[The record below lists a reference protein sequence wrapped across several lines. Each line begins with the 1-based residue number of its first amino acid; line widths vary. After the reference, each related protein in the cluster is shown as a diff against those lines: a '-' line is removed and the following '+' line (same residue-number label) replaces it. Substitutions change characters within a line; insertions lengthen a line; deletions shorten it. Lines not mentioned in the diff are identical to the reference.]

1 VELARAQAEHI
12 EAPPEPPP
20 PPRQQRRE
28 VLTTKPESQK
38 DYRGYTFW
46 SSDFHI
52 SPIADL
58 KDLFAPM
65 GMRIID
71 ESLSG
76 HCHLKKTCSRNLKV
90 ITKQNGITLGQCP
103 NQLRRKFFEA
113 YVNDARMRSV
123 DAFLCHHAAGL
134 CEAFMPFNKSLIVV
148 ASTRYEIGRHDPRRW
163 KAWNANLKA
172 IAAHPRNVVAANN
185 RYDAEYVKYFTG
197 LSHVPV
203 LPNYC
208 GYTGVTYNPTRRQIL
223 IGPGRGVKDH
233 FVQQLDSAARNKRFQ
248 GQQLQFK
255 RIRDLYPHFEYS
267 DLAAH
272 PCIVL
277 IPYQVSLMSIF
288 EYYRMGI
295 PMWAPSPE
303 LLAQWQLKYRV
314 MSERTW
320 DLVRKKRPTR
330 GSPLPRAPGASHRH
344 DPNDEFDIKA
354 IAFWIKYADFYEWPH
369 ISTFTSFD
377 DLVQQLT
384 APSLD
389 LRGMSQKVIAYNEE
403 MVRDL
408 KSEWRSIFA
417 KMFRG
422 LQPAASEP
430 REQKRNY
437 DEALLAKYGARQS
450 DRCVGDAFDGAA
462 SDWLVRP

>member
-1 VELARAQAEHI
+1 MGDKRSAARPRPPSQGGCLLVAALVLMACLYASSNPAIQEADDGIALRLARVAELDVEVQGHTALRDAARSDVALARAQAEHI
-12 EAPPEPPP
+12 EMPEPPP

-28 VLTTKPESQK
+28 VLTTKPESQQ

-113 YVNDARMRSV
+113 YVNDPRMRGV

-134 CEAFMPFNKSLIVV
+134 CEAFMPFNKSLVVV

-208 GYTGVTYNPTRRQIL
+208 GWRCGNQPVFVAARRWRAPSGSTPPPRHRRDPSARATITGTPPRRRRGIRHRADAVTAKRHVDAIELTQSPHRWLHRRDLQPDAAASTNRPRPRRQ
-223 IGPGRGVKDH
+223 GPLRP
-233 FVQQLDSAARNKRFQ
+233 AAR
-248 GQQLQFK
+248 
-255 RIRDLYPHFEYS
+255 
-267 DLAAH
+267 
-272 PCIVL
+272 
-277 IPYQVSLMSIF
+277 
-288 EYYRMGI
+288 
-295 PMWAPSPE
+295 
-303 LLAQWQLKYRV
+303 
-314 MSERTW
+314 
-320 DLVRKKRPTR
+320 
-330 GSPLPRAPGASHRH
+330 
-344 DPNDEFDIKA
+344 
-354 IAFWIKYADFYEWPH
+354 
-369 ISTFTSFD
+369 
-377 DLVQQLT
+377 
-384 APSLD
+384 
-389 LRGMSQKVIAYNEE
+389 
-403 MVRDL
+403 
-408 KSEWRSIFA
+408 
-417 KMFRG
+417 
-422 LQPAASEP
+422 
-430 REQKRNY
+430 
-437 DEALLAKYGARQS
+437 
-450 DRCVGDAFDGAA
+450 
-462 SDWLVRP
+462 